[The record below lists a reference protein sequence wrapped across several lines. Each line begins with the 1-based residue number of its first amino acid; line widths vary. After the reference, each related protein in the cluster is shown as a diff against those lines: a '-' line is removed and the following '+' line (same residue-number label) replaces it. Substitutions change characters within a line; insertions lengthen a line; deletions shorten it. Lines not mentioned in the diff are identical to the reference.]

1 MRPEYERR
9 KKYEWMKGWRKGEE
23 ARSCAMIPND
33 K

>member
-9 KKYEWMKGWRKGEE
+9 KKYEWRKERRNGEE